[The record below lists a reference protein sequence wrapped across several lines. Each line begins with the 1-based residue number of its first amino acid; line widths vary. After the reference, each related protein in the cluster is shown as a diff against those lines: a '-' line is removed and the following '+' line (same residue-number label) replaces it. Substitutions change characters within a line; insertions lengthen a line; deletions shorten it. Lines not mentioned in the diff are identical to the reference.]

1 MKITL
6 EEAARIARLAHLRFS
21 DEDLSRMRGQL
32 DLILDYVG
40 VLQALPPA
48 PADPKG
54 AGALSVEGQPL
65 REDKPLPSLDT
76 EEALRAAPESG
87 QGHFTVPRVIA

>member
-6 EEAARIARLAHLRFS
+6 EEAARIARLAHLRLT
-21 DEDLSRMRGQL
+21 DEDLTRMRGQL
-32 DLILDYVG
+32 DLILDYAG
-40 VLQALPPA
+40 VLQTLPPES
-48 PADPKG
+48 ADPK
-54 AGALSVEGQPL
+54 AGALTGEDRPL
-65 REDKPLPSLDT
+65 REDKPIPSLDT